1 MIIYIIIGL
10 IGGFMSGFMGIG
22 GGLVMVPLMVF
33 LAKFTQHLAQGA
45 SLAVLSLPVV
55 IFGAYQ
61 YYTHGNV
68 DIKSC
73 SNNRCNVLCWNF
85 FGIQVRTHF

>member
-33 LAKFTQHLAQGA
+33 LAKFTQHLAQGTP
-45 SLAVLSLPVV
+45 LAVLSLPVV

-61 YYTHGNV
+61 Y
-68 DIKSC
+68 
-73 SNNRCNVLCWNF
+73 
-85 FGIQVRTHF
+85 